1 MDIYQ
6 EHIVEHAK
14 HPRNA
19 GRLKA
24 PTHREHARNPLC
36 GDEAEIF
43 LNVKKGALADIGYEI
58 QGCILSKAALSIV
71 SEHVKGKKLAAI
83 AKFGASDVFGLLGFT
98 PTPSRTRCALFGFEA
113 GQALARQILR
123 GKT

>member
-19 GRLKA
+19 GVLEKL
-24 PTHREHARNPLC
+24 THRGKAQNALC

-43 LNVKKGALADIGYEI
+43 LDVKKGALMDVRYEI
-58 QGCILSKAALSIV
+58 QGCILSKAALSMV
-71 SEHVKGKKLAAI
+71 SEHIKGKKLAVI
-83 AKFGASDVFGLLGFT
+83 AKLGANDFFKLLGFT
-98 PTPSRTRCALFGFEA
+98 PTPSRTKCALFGFEA
-113 GQALARQILR
+113 IRDLLSR
-123 GKT
+123 G